1 MNKGLRHLA
10 VLVEDFDREYQKLKD
25 KGIEIAAE
33 PVINEE
39 IKLVLFRDP
48 EENLCHLVERA
59 SPLKQE
65 E

>member
-1 MNKGLRHLA
+1 M
-10 VLVEDFDREYQKLKD
+10 EDFDREYQKLKD

-39 IKLVLFRDP
+39 IKLALFRDP